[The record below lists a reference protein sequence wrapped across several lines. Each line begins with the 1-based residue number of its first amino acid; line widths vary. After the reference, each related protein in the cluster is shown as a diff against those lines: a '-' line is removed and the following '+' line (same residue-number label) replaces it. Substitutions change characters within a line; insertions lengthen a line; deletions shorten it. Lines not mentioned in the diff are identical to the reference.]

1 VKPAG
6 IILAAGES
14 SRMGRDKALLPYQG
28 STFLNRLI
36 SLYLP
41 RVESLIVVLGHHAGE
56 IAASLPA
63 AHGLS
68 IVINPDYQRG
78 MLTSLQTGLGAVG
91 DAPAALFTLV
101 DHPAVGASTIDRLVE
116 EFTRGNA
123 ALAIPRY
130 GERRGH
136 PVLLSR
142 RIMGEILG
150 LPSDKSA
157 KEVIRAHAGETLFV
171 DVDDPGVL
179 RDIDLPADYEALLR
193 DREEG
198 TDR

>member
-1 VKPAG
+1 
-6 IILAAGES
+6 
-14 SRMGRDKALLPYQG
+14 
-28 STFLNRLI
+28 
-36 SLYLP
+36 
-41 RVESLIVVLGHHAGE
+41 
-56 IAASLPA
+56 
-63 AHGLS
+63 LS
-68 IVINPDYQRG
+68 VVINPDYRRG

-91 DAPAALFTLV
+91 DASAALFTLV